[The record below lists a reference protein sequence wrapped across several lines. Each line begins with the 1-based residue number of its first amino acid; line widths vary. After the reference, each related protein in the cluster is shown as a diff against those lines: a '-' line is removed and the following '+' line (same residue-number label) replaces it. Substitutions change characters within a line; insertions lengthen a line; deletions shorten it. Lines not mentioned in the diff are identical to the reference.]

1 MATLRKVWQ
10 HPTRRPDL
18 LATIKLRMHDEGMAE
33 VTQTEDGSD
42 LLTVS
47 EAARL
52 IYVSADTIRR
62 YADAGKLAVK
72 RTPAN
77 HRRFRRD
84 DVLALLTNER
94 AA

>member
-1 MATLRKVWQ
+1 
-10 HPTRRPDL
+10 
-18 LATIKLRMHDEGMAE
+18 MHNYGMDE
-33 VTQTEDGSD
+33 VTHAEDGSD

-62 YADAGKLAVK
+62 YADAGKIATS

-77 HRRFRRD
+77 HRRFRRA
-84 DVLALLTNER
+84 DVLALLSPEVACATGR
-94 AA
+94 AS

>member
-1 MATLRKVWQ
+1 
-10 HPTRRPDL
+10 
-18 LATIKLRMHDEGMAE
+18 MHNEGMTK
-33 VTQTEDGSD
+33 VTHTEDGAD

-62 YADAGKLAVK
+62 YADAGKIETQ

-77 HRRFRRD
+77 HRRFRRA
-84 DVLALLTNER
+84 DVLALLSTESV
-94 AA
+94 A

>member
-1 MATLRKVWQ
+1 
-10 HPTRRPDL
+10 
-18 LATIKLRMHDEGMAE
+18 MHDVRMTE
-33 VTQTEDGSD
+33 VTHAEEGSD

-84 DVLALLTNER
+84 DVLALLKSED

>member
-1 MATLRKVWQ
+1 M
-10 HPTRRPDL
+10 
-18 LATIKLRMHDEGMAE
+18 LAQLCPYLHTGDMPETPE
-33 VTQTEDGSD
+33 D

-52 IYVSADTIRR
+52 IQMSPDTIRR
-62 YADAGKLAVK
+62 YADAGTLAAQ

-77 HRRFRRD
+77 HRRFRRG
-84 DVLALLTNER
+84 DVLALLSPER

>member
-1 MATLRKVWQ
+1 
-10 HPTRRPDL
+10 
-18 LATIKLRMHDEGMAE
+18 MHDVGMTE
-33 VTQTEDGSD
+33 VTHAEEGSD

-84 DVLALLTNER
+84 DVLALLKSED